1 MSLSVPVSLTL
12 SYSLYLSDSACIL
25 YIRFLDMASLGKSC
39 ATTSMWK
46 PDAQFLLTLN
56 YMLMSHHK
64 CWIRNDYVILDLYLI
79 NSHKD
84 R

>member
-1 MSLSVPVSLTL
+1 MS
-12 SYSLYLSDSACIL
+12 
-25 YIRFLDMASLGKSC
+25 SLGKSC

-46 PDAQFLLTLN
+46 SDAQFLQTLN

-64 CWIRNDYVILDLYLI
+64 CWIRNLKTDYVILDLDLV

>member
-1 MSLSVPVSLTL
+1 MS
-12 SYSLYLSDSACIL
+12 
-25 YIRFLDMASLGKSC
+25 SLGKSC

-46 PDAQFLLTLN
+46 QFLLTLN

-64 CWIRNDYVILDLYLI
+64 CWIRNLKTDYVILDLYLI

-84 R
+84 RRQSIYVFNLFHIGSFRNHELHKWYQHNVVI